1 MPLFKLRLKTT
12 NIHVLFL
19 FMLFAGYAHGQ
30 ENPTIV
36 KLVNTAENYFD
47 KLPSEKLYLHFDKPY
62 YSVGDTL
69 WFKSYLLKAADYTA
83 SAQSTKLYV
92 DLINDSS
99 VLIKQLVIPL
109 SAGLGQGYFALDA
122 NLYDGNYHV
131 RAYTNWMQNFGEDAF
146 FNKQF
151 YIGKPAQQGGW
162 MASEQHTVK
171 TTATGKHVDLSLQL
185 NDMDGRALPYRDI
198 EIKLM
203 DGKKTLFNVK
213 NLTTDAGVVNAS
225 FALSPKA
232 DNTNLTLV
240 VEDKTGK
247 NSTLSIPF
255 YPGGQQQQPA
265 DLQFMPE
272 GGSMIAGL
280 YNKVGFKIIGD
291 DGKGIAVKGSIR
303 DSKNEEIITF
313 QSLHNGMGNFM
324 LLPQAGE
331 KYTVDFTTADG
342 IKQTVALPAAKPSGI
357 ALRIDNITDADSV
370 RIYIT
375 ATPDAASAINAYTLI
390 AQSKDVIHFG
400 NPFNLE
406 NGFSNLRLAKK
417 MLPTGIV
424 SFVILDALGN
434 PVNERRV
441 FIDLNNQLQLSL
453 ANSETSYQPKDSV
466 AVTVNVKDKEGKPV
480 RGTFSVAV
488 TDDGVV
494 KDKNDGDNIVSRFL
508 LTSELKGNVE
518 APGWYVRSTGG
529 ADRLKAL
536 DNLLLTQGWTGY
548 DWKGLPATPPKFEA
562 GADSRVSGKLEGFL
576 KKPVANTK
584 VSLFASSKKYGM
596 ILIDT
601 VSDANG
607 RFVFENLPLVD
618 TIAYTI
624 KAHNAKGKEI
634 NANII
639 LDPFKPSPAILPNS
653 QRLMPWYANASDSL
667 MIKYFNRP
675 GQTALPGI
683 NANDVKGKLLTEVVI
698 KSKKEPIKIG
708 KEFGYPK
715 AELTEQDLINAG
727 KKTLADLIY
736 QRFKSVKLASYYSV
750 DAFKR
755 PGMHNSPEYVSGTL
769 FINDVFIDG
778 QSVQNIYGGDKTG
791 DPKSYND
798 FLRMFFNYI
807 SADDVKNMK
816 LVEGEHAFMTITTR
830 SGAGVF
836 TRVSP
841 GSIAFRPPPML
852 FAKQFYS
859 PRYVVKNNAP
869 DNRTTI
875 FWEPNLVTDE
885 NGKATLSFYTADKP
899 STYTIRVEGTDMA
912 GNFGYQ
918 TGNIR
923 VTAKAPA
930 GK

>member
-1 MPLFKLRLKTT
+1 MPLFNLRFTIPNT
-12 NIHVLFL
+12 VVLFL
-19 FMLFAGYAHGQ
+19 FMLFSGYAHSQ
-30 ENPTIV
+30 DYPTIT
-36 KLVNTAENYFD
+36 KLINTTQNYFD

-69 WFKSYLLKAADYTA
+69 WFKSYLLKAAGYTA
-83 SAQSTKLYV
+83 STQSTKLYV
-92 DLINDSS
+92 ELINDSS
-99 VLIKQLVIPL
+99 SLIKQLVIPL

-122 NLYDGNYHV
+122 NLYDGNYRV
-131 RAYTNWMQNFGEDAF
+131 RAYTSWMQNFGEEAF

-162 MASEQHTVK
+162 IVNEQHNVK
-171 TTATGKHVDLSLQL
+171 TTATGKQVDLALQL
-185 NDMDGRALPYRDI
+185 NDMDGHAVPYRDV

-203 DGKKTLFNVK
+203 DGKKTLLQAK
-213 NLTTDAGVVNAS
+213 HHTTDAGVVNTS

-232 DNTNLTLV
+232 DNSNLTLLI
-240 VEDKTGK
+240 EDNTGK
-247 NSTLSIPF
+247 NSTLNIPF
-255 YPGGQQQQPA
+255 YPAGQKQPA

-272 GGSMIAGL
+272 GGSMVAGL

-291 DGKGIAVKGSIR
+291 DGKGIAVKGTIR

-331 KYTVDFTTADG
+331 KYTADFTTADG
-342 IKQTVALPAAKPSGI
+342 LKQTVALPPAKPSGI

-375 ATPDAASAINAYTLI
+375 ATPDVASAINMYTLI
-390 AQSKDVIHFG
+390 AQSKDVVHFS
-400 NPFNLE
+400 NPFSLE
-406 NGFSNLRLAKK
+406 NGFSNLRLAKN
-417 MLPTGIV
+417 MLHTGIV
-424 SFVILDALGN
+424 SFAILDALGN

-441 FIDLNNQLQLSL
+441 FIDLHNQLQLSL
-453 ANSETSYQPKDSV
+453 ANSQTSYQPKDSV

-488 TDDGVV
+488 TDDGTVR
-494 KDKNDGDNIVSRFL
+494 DKNYGDNIVSRFL
-508 LTSELKGNVE
+508 LTSELKGNIE
-518 APGWYVRSTGG
+518 EPGWYVQATG
-529 ADRLKAL
+529 ADRQKAL

-548 DWKGLPATPPKFEA
+548 DWKGPLATPPKFDT
-562 GADSRVSGKLEGFL
+562 GTDSRVSGKLEGFF
-576 KKPVANTK
+576 KKPVANAK

-601 VSDANG
+601 LSDANG

-639 LDPFKPSPAILPNS
+639 LDPFKPSPAIVPAS

-683 NANDVKGKLLTEVVI
+683 NANDVKGKLLKEVVI
-698 KSKKEPIKIG
+698 KSKKEPVKIG
-708 KEFGYPK
+708 REFGYPK

-736 QRFKSVKLASYYSV
+736 QRFKSVKMASYYSM

-755 PGMHNSPEYVSGTL
+755 PGMHNNAEYVSGTL
-769 FINDVFIDG
+769 YIYDVFVDG
-778 QSVQNIYGGDKTG
+778 QSVKSIYDPEKTG

-836 TRVSP
+836 TRISP

-859 PRYVVKNNAP
+859 PRYAVKNDAP
-869 DNRTTI
+869 DTRTTI
-875 FWEPNLVTDE
+875 FWEPNVVTDE

-899 STYTIRVEGTDMA
+899 STYTIRIEGTDMA

-918 TGNIR
+918 TSNIS
-923 VTAKAPA
+923 VTSKAA
-930 GK
+930 AIK